1 MKDSKKYLISGII
14 LVVIAIIY
22 TILVKT
28 VDVGAIGPINP
39 ETGEATSVGFQAI
52 NGFFM
57 NLLEPSKLF
66 YKISKYA
73 GLLPFLLAGFYAYT
87 GCSQLVKGK
96 SLKKVDN
103 KIIAIGAFYV
113 VVLIVYIFFEKVVIN
128 YRPVIMDAELEA
140 SYPSSHTLLAICFC
154 GSSLLISKFFIKKD
168 LVRRIVNIA
177 TVCLMVLIVVSR
189 FISGVHWASDIVG
202 GIIISLALLN
212 IFYIVILKLD
222 EKKKK
227 RS

>member
-28 VDVGAIGPINP
+28 VDVGAIGPINT

-73 GLLPFLLAGFYAYT
+73 GLLPFLLAAFYAYT
-87 GCSQLVKGK
+87 GCAQLYNGK
-96 SLKKVDN
+96 FNLKKVD
-103 KIIAIGAFYV
+103 KKLIVLAVFYV
-113 VVLIVYIFFEKVVIN
+113 VVLLTYIFFEKVIIN

-154 GSSLLISKFFIKKD
+154 GSSLLVSKFFIKKF
-168 LVRRIVNIA
+168 IA
-177 TVCLMVLIVVSR
+177 
-189 FISGVHWASDIVG
+189 
-202 GIIISLALLN
+202 
-212 IFYIVILKLD
+212 
-222 EKKKK
+222 
-227 RS
+227 